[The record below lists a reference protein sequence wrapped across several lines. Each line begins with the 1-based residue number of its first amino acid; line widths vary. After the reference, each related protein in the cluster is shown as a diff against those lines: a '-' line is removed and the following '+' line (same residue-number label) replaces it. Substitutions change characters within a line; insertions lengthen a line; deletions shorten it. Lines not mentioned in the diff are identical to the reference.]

1 MLLETRLTRDTK
13 PETSWTHSPSAAGN
27 APREAAYHGTVVLP
41 VRIPRDHRRL
51 VSGPPRRL
59 RAQYGHGRSRRGH
72 PSTANLPHDVRRGL
86 RDDRRRI
93 RQLSGDPERRRD
105 GEAVP
110 GLVPLLGGR

>member
-27 APREAAYHGTVVLP
+27 APREADDHGTVVLP

-59 RAQYGHGRSRRGH
+59 RAQYGHGRTRYWHDS
-72 PSTANLPHDVRRGL
+72 AAYLPDYVRR
-86 RDDRRRI
+86 RFRNHRRRV
-93 RQLSGDPERRRD
+93 RQLPGDPK
-105 GEAVP
+105 
-110 GLVPLLGGR
+110 